1 MLTIADFREMKKIVI
16 TVAITGGLHGKES
29 NPNLP
34 EQPDEQ
40 AQSAYDCYNAG
51 ASICHLHVRN
61 KKGKPTGDL
70 NVYEEAI
77 SKIKAKCP
85 ILVQVGNGIGWYY
98 DEKGNQVNYPFEKR
112 MKLLEIEPKPDLIT
126 INAGTFEFGDV
137 LFPNSYEFNREF
149 VTGANQRKIP
159 VECEVYDIGHVANI
173 LRLVNE
179 GILKTPVH
187 FSFVLG
193 IQGGISARLENLMRL
208 ISDIPEG
215 SSWQVITIGKYQMG
229 LTTPGICMGGNIR
242 TGLEDNIYYGKGEL
256 AKSNA
261 QLVERIV
268 RIARE
273 LGREVATVDDT
284 KKSFGVER

>member
-1 MLTIADFREMKKIVI
+1 MLITADFTKMKKLII
-16 TVAITGGLHGKES
+16 TAAITGGIHGKES

-34 EQPDEQ
+34 EQPGEQ

-61 KKGKPTGDL
+61 KEGKSTGDL
-70 NVYEEAI
+70 NVYKEAI
-77 SKIKAKCP
+77 SKIKAKSP

-98 DEKGNQVNYPFEKR
+98 DEKGNRVNYPFEKR
-112 MKLLEIEPKPDLIT
+112 MKLLEIEPKPDIIT
-126 INAGTFEFGDV
+126 INAGTFHFDDV
-137 LFPNSYEFNREF
+137 LFPNPYEFNKEF
-149 VTGANQRKIP
+149 VSGANRKKIP
-159 VECEVYDIGHVANI
+159 IECEVYDIGHVTNI

-179 GILKTPVH
+179 GILKTPIH

-193 IQGGISARLENLMRL
+193 IPGGISARHENLIRL

-215 SSWQVITIGKYQMG
+215 SSWQVITIGKYQMA
-229 LTTPGICMGGNIR
+229 LTIPGICMGGNIR
-242 TGLEDNIYYGKGEL
+242 TGLEDNIYYRKGEL

-273 LGREVATVDDT
+273 LGREIATVDDT
-284 KKSFGVER
+284 KKSFGVEG

>member
-1 MLTIADFREMKKIVI
+1 MLITADFTKMKKMII
-16 TVAITGGLHGKES
+16 TVAVTGGIHGKES

-34 EQPDEQ
+34 EQPYEQ

-61 KKGKPTGDL
+61 KEGKSTGDL
-70 NVYEEAI
+70 NVYKEAI

-98 DEKGNQVNYPFEKR
+98 DEKGNHVNYPFEKR
-112 MKLLEIEPKPDLIT
+112 MKLLEIEPKPDIIT
-126 INAGTFEFGDV
+126 INAGTFHFEDV
-137 LFPNSYEFNREF
+137 LFSNPYEFNVPF

-159 VECEVYDIGHVANI
+159 IECEVYDIGHVTNI
-173 LRLVNE
+173 MRLVNE

-193 IQGGISARLENLMRL
+193 IPGGISARHENLIRL
-208 ISDIPEG
+208 VSDIPEG
-215 SSWQVITIGKYQMG
+215 SSWQVITIGRYQMG
-229 LTTPGICMGGNIR
+229 LTIPGICMGGNIR
-242 TGLEDNIYYGKGEL
+242 TGLEDNIYYTKGEL

-273 LGREVATVDDT
+273 LGREIATVDDV
-284 KKSFGVER
+284 KESFGVEG

>member
-1 MLTIADFREMKKIVI
+1 MLITADFTKMKKMII
-16 TVAITGGLHGKES
+16 TVAVTGGIHGKES

-61 KKGKPTGDL
+61 KEGKSTGDL
-70 NVYEEAI
+70 NVYKEAI
-77 SKIKAKCP
+77 SKIKAKSP

-98 DEKGNQVNYPFEKR
+98 DEKGNHVTYPFEKR
-112 MKLLEIEPKPDLIT
+112 MKLLEIEPKPDIIT
-126 INAGTFEFGDV
+126 INAGTFHFDDV
-137 LFPNSYEFNREF
+137 LFPNPYEFNKEF
-149 VTGANQRKIP
+149 VSGANRKKIP
-159 VECEVYDIGHVANI
+159 IECEVYDIGHVTNI

-193 IQGGISARLENLMRL
+193 IPGGISARHENLIRL

-215 SSWQVITIGKYQMG
+215 SSWQVITIGKYQMA
-229 LTTPGICMGGNIR
+229 LTIPGICMGGNIR
-242 TGLEDNIYYGKGEL
+242 TGLEDNIYYRKGEL

-273 LGREVATVDDT
+273 LGREIATVDDT
-284 KKSFGVER
+284 KKSFGVEG